1 MQTTATNHYRD
12 LVHLGTP
19 IVVGQVGNLVLNFA
33 DTFMIG
39 HHSTLELAAA
49 SFVNNIFVLAV
60 LFAIGFNF
68 AITPIVGPIIG
79 RNERQQAGV
88 ALKAGFYANAVLIVL
103 LAVCS
108 IAFYLMLPHF
118 GQPEEL
124 LPLMRPY
131 LLVNILSL
139 PFTVIGCQMKQFYDT
154 IGKTSISMYVLIS
167 GNLLNVAGN
176 WALIYGNCGMPELG
190 LLGAGIATAVSRML
204 IAAAFCCLL
213 LTKREFCIFKIG
225 IAEARRDDVN
235 GYFKSLHRLGWSSA
249 LQSTVECGA
258 FSLVAIFVG
267 WTGTKPLAAHQ
278 IMITMSMFFYN
289 LYLGIATAI
298 SIRVSHYV
306 GTGDTDEIVR
316 VTRSGFFIIIAM
328 AATVAVPVFCFRH
341 DIGFLFTAD
350 RTVCRLVAATI
361 IPLILYQISDA
372 FQCCLANALRGL
384 GEMRLM
390 MYAAV
395 FAYFIVSLPLSWW
408 LGIVMKY
415 GIVGIWSAFPVCL
428 TVAGLLYWLIFR
440 KRLSVHGGMPGQ

>member
-68 AITPIVGPIIG
+68 AITPIVGPLIG
-79 RNERQQAGV
+79 RNERQQAGA

-328 AATVAVPVFCFRH
+328 AAVPVFCFRH